1 MKTHKLLPL
10 VLTLALALAG
20 QVQAQP
26 FQPKTDLKR
35 VMVGNQAGLLKVL
48 TPERKVA
55 HTRGIDDRNLALMSE
70 SDREALLS
78 PLGIGRAHYGKV
90 ATQLMKDFDTLPRK
104 EAVAVLGALGSSQHL
119 DPATRSEIEGF
130 MVRTVQKS
138 PDVYARRQAVLALAV
153 LPEIQPAT
161 VEAVVS
167 HYEKSTNLWET
178 FPVQQFFEYHSPRIK
193 LQEEL
198 VSLLPRLAK
207 VPSLYTPMVLS
218 YFD

>member
-1 MKTHKLLPL
+1 MKMHKLLPL
-10 VLTLALALAG
+10 ALTLALVG
-20 QVQAQP
+20 QAWAQP

-55 HTRGIDDRNLALMSE
+55 HTRGIDDRSLARMSE
-70 SDREALLS
+70 SDREAVLS
-78 PLGIGRAHYGKV
+78 PLGIQKTQYRQI
-90 ATQLMKDFDTLPRK
+90 ATQLMTSFDTLPRK

-119 DPATRSEIEGF
+119 DPVSRTEIENF
-130 MVRTVQKS
+130 MVRTVQKNS
-138 PDVYARRQAVLALAV
+138 DVYARRQALLALAV
-153 LPEIQPAT
+153 LPEVQPAT

-167 HYEKSTNLWET
+167 HYEKSSNLWET
-178 FPVQQFFEYHSPRIK
+178 FPVQQFFEYHSPRIR
-193 LQEEL
+193 QQQQMAT
-198 VSLLPRLAK
+198 LLPRLAS

>member
-1 MKTHKLLPL
+1 MKMHTLLPL
-10 VLTLALALAG
+10 ALTLALVG
-20 QVQAQP
+20 QAWAQP

-55 HTRGIDDRNLALMSE
+55 HTRGIDDRSLARMSE
-70 SDREALLS
+70 SDREAVLS
-78 PLGIGRAHYGKV
+78 PLGIQKTQYRQI
-90 ATQLMKDFDTLPRK
+90 ATQLMTSFDTLPRK

-119 DPATRSEIEGF
+119 DPVSRTEIENF
-130 MVRTVQKS
+130 MVRTVQKNS
-138 PDVYARRQAVLALAV
+138 DVYARRQALLALAV
-153 LPEIQPAT
+153 LPEVQPAT

-167 HYEKSTNLWET
+167 HYEKSSNLWET
-178 FPVQQFFEYHSPRIK
+178 FPVQQFFEYHSPRIR
-193 LQEEL
+193 QQQQMAT
-198 VSLLPRLAK
+198 LLPRLAS